1 MKMKKERIV
10 YLFTVACML
19 LAVSAQSATTV
30 FFDDFDTYLIP
41 GAPAPLNLVDKVG
54 HTYAPTI
61 VWALIQPVVDNPASW
76 YRGPDWGSLMA
87 MTNAANVVN
96 QCPADSSAA
105 SALKVGVWQNW
116 GGRYAFVSP
125 GSNLTYNVNT
135 NHTVSFQAM
144 LKVIP
149 GQEAVSVAATAATGT
164 VNLAVGY
171 MNSASSFVSI
181 SGVSADLSA
190 TNWTEYSASVNGG
203 GLTGDDTNALGQAVI
218 IRFERGFFDGN
229 NSSNYQSFV
238 DWVQVDESN
247 PWAEW
252 VDSQGLG
259 TYDRT
264 ADYDL
269 DDVDNFTEWAIGGD
283 PKDGGDT
290 GYAGY
295 AFMMDQGGDGTNE
308 FVYVT
313 PRIVNHWATG
323 IQYEYDRT
331 EDVVSGSWER
341 QVTWDVE
348 PGDYMWNWQP
358 VDSEGFGPGYDAV
371 TNFFRMADTNGVVA
385 DTAFIRMT
393 IGHVDYNP

>member
-1 MKMKKERIV
+1 MKIKK
-10 YLFTVACML
+10 L
-19 LAVSAQSATTV
+19 LSITIMAVLMSGAAHSATTM

-41 GAPAPLNLVDKVG
+41 GDPAPLNLVDKAN

-76 YRGPDWGSLMA
+76 YRGPDWGSLMG
-87 MTNAANVVN
+87 MTNADNVVN
-96 QCPADSSAA
+96 QCPADSSAG

-116 GGRYAFVSP
+116 GGRLAMVNTDLIYD
-125 GSNLTYNVNT
+125 VNT

-149 GQEAVSVAATAATGT
+149 GQEAGSVAAEAATGT

-171 MNSASSFVSI
+171 MNSSNNFVSI

-190 TNWTEYSASVNGG
+190 TNWLESSASVNGG
-203 GLTGDDTNALGQAVI
+203 GLTGADTNALGQALI

-238 DWVQVDESN
+238 DWVQVDVSN

-252 VDSQGLG
+252 VDLQDLG

-269 DDVDNFTEWAIGGD
+269 DGADNFTEWAIGGD

-295 AFMMDQGGDGTNE
+295 AFVMDQGGDGTNE

-323 IQYEYDRT
+323 IQYAYDRT
-331 EDVVSGSWER
+331 EDLVAGSWER
-341 QVTWDVE
+341 QVNWDGDG
-348 PGDYMWNWQP
+348 GDYMWDWQP
-358 VDSEGFGPGYDAV
+358 SDSEGFGPGYDAV
-371 TNFFRMADTNGVVA
+371 TNFFRMADTNGVPA
-385 DTAFIRMT
+385 DPAFIRMT
-393 IGHVDYNP
+393 IGHVNYNP